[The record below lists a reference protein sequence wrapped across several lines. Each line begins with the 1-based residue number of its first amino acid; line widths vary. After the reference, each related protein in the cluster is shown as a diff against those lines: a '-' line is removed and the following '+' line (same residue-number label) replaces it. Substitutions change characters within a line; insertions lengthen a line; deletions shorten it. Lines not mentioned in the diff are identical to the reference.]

1 MPIYFWP
8 KHHLYTYTIFT
19 HTTWICKFP
28 SVLWRCWLGSRKG
41 VRPVKKLSGG
51 VLAWLSVWSEVQ
63 TCIWPSWYYCHL
75 LTVPCF
81 SKIQIGC
88 TFLVPAYPGSPGHM
102 CSSKVVRPFWT
113 DSSASD
119 AISSCLFCIPWVQFL
134 LPAVLYSIWQL
145 VFLSWLHTQFRQHLK
160 THLFRASKPQRI
172 LTLDYCVL
180 YKYSYLLPYK
190 PFPL

>member
-1 MPIYFWP
+1 
-8 KHHLYTYTIFT
+8 
-19 HTTWICKFP
+19 
-28 SVLWRCWLGSRKG
+28 VGCWHGY
-41 VRPVKKLSGG
+41 LSGARCRLAYG
-51 VLAWLSVWSEVQ
+51 PADTTATRSLSLASVKSRLVVPFWYRLTQVVLDKGPLN
-63 TCIWPSWYYCHL
+63 
-75 LTVPCF
+75 
-81 SKIQIGC
+81 GC
-88 TFLVPAYPGSPGHM
+88 VHM

-119 AISSCLFCIPWVQFL
+119 AISSCLFCIPSVQFL

-160 THLFRASKPQRI
+160 THLFRASKLQHI
-172 LTLDYCVL
+172 VTLDYCVL